1 MKTLKVTLFIW
12 IAFAT
17 WAKSENI
24 LFQNAA
30 NFPEKGAYIL
40 HIEGFDWGPAVNKVT
55 ISIEKMVSTVSGAEF
70 NVFVNRNSSLG
81 EIPMD
86 QTYGKREVTL
96 AYVSDE
102 KGNRLALG
110 NHITLVL
117 AVGPTHSIGSP
128 IQYVRI
134 NNQGRNIWIDYQLTV
149 IHNKSNQIWQKE
161 AGRIMPQLD
170 KFNLKGQ
177 FKYNDNLTMSY
188 ASFEPKNKTGKSPLI
203 IWLHGGGEGGFDAT
217 IPLIG
222 NKAVNYAST
231 EIQSI
236 FEGAYVLS
244 PQCPGAWMHNSKME
258 MTGGRENDI
267 YNEGLMALIKNYVQT
282 NPSIDPT
289 RIYVGGCSNG
299 GYMAL
304 KLIMNQPDYFA
315 AGYISALA
323 YQSQYISD
331 QAIQSIKHVPIWFV
345 HSKDDSVTIAA
356 NTVVPVYNRLKA
368 AGAKNTYFTFYDH
381 VNDISSFFGGEGFR
395 YNGHWSWIYVHENKC
410 RTDMDGSL
418 VKIGGKPVNIMQW
431 LSYQKLSLKK

>member
-1 MKTLKVTLFIW
+1 MKSLKITLFFL
-12 IAFAT
+12 FAIFSL
-17 WAKSENI
+17 AVAQKEYS
-24 LFQNAA
+24 
-30 NFPEKGAYIL
+30 L

-55 ISIEKMVSTVSGAEF
+55 IPVENMISTASAAEF
-70 NVFVNRNSSLG
+70 NIYVNRSTTQG
-81 EIPMD
+81 TIPAEQM
-86 QTYGKREVTL
+86 YGKREVTL

-110 NHITLVL
+110 NHITLVM
-117 AVGPTHSIGSP
+117 AVGPTLTLSSP

-134 NNQGRNIWIDYQLTV
+134 NNQGRNIWIDYQLTI
-149 IHNKSNQIWQKE
+149 IHNKSNKIWQKE

-177 FKYNDNLTMSY
+177 FKYNENLTMSY
-188 ASFEPKNKTGKSPLI
+188 ASYEPKNKVGKSPLI
-203 IWLHGGGEGGFDAT
+203 IWLHGGGEGGFDPT

-244 PQCPGAWMHNSKME
+244 PQCPGAWMHNSKQE

-304 KLIMNQPDYFA
+304 KLIINQPDYFA

-331 QAIQSIKHVPIWFV
+331 EAIQSIKNVPMWFV

-356 NTVVPVYNRLKA
+356 NTVIPVYNRLKA

-381 VNDISSFFGGEGFR
+381 VNDITSFFGGEGFR
-395 YNGHWSWIYVHENKC
+395 YNGHWSWIYLHENKC
-410 RTDMDGSL
+410 RTDIDGSL
-418 VKIGGKPVNIMQW
+418 VKIGGRPVNIMEW
-431 LSYQKLSLKK
+431 LSNQKLTPKK

>member
-1 MKTLKVTLFIW
+1 MKSLKITLFFL
-12 IAFAT
+12 FAIFSL
-17 WAKSENI
+17 AVAQKEYS
-24 LFQNAA
+24 
-30 NFPEKGAYIL
+30 L

-55 ISIEKMVSTVSGAEF
+55 IPVENMISTASAAEF
-70 NVFVNRNSSLG
+70 NIYVNRSTTQG
-81 EIPMD
+81 TIPAEQM
-86 QTYGKREVTL
+86 YGKREVTL

-110 NHITLVL
+110 NHITLVM
-117 AVGPTHSIGSP
+117 AVGPTLTLSSP

-134 NNQGRNIWIDYQLTV
+134 NNQGRNIWIDYQLTI
-149 IHNKSNQIWQKE
+149 IHNKSNKIWQNE

-177 FKYNDNLTMSY
+177 FKYNENLTMSY
-188 ASFEPKNKTGKSPLI
+188 ASYEPKNKVGKSPLI
-203 IWLHGGGEGGFDAT
+203 IWLHGGGEGGFDPT

-244 PQCPGAWMHNSKME
+244 PQCPGAWMHNSKQE

-304 KLIMNQPDYFA
+304 KLIINQPDYFA

-331 QAIQSIKHVPIWFV
+331 EAIQSIKNVPMWFV

-356 NTVVPVYNRLKA
+356 NTVIPVYKRLKA

-381 VNDISSFFGGEGFR
+381 VNDITSFFGGEGFR
-395 YNGHWSWIYVHENKC
+395 YNGHWSWIYLHENKC
-410 RTDMDGSL
+410 RTDIDGSL
-418 VKIGGKPVNIMQW
+418 VKIGGRPVNIMEW
-431 LSYQKLSLKK
+431 LSNQKLTPKK